1 MTLTYFRDGTGQ
13 GMKRLPKIKRD
24 TTRVTR
30 ENGSHPYQIHCSV
43 CDYFTTAITG
53 NGMLVFKDAVKLAN
67 KHSC

>member
-30 ENGSHPYQIHCSV
+30 ENGSHPYQIHCV
-43 CDYFTTAITG
+43 KCDYFTTGITG
-53 NGMLVFKDAVKLAN
+53 NGMLAFKDVVKLAN
-67 KHSC
+67 KHAC